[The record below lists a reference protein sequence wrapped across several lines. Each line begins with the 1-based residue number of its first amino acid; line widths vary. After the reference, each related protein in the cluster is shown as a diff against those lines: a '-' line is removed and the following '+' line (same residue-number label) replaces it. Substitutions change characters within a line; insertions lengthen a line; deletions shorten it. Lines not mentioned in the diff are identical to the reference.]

1 VGERTDGLKAEVD
14 TNDLWQT
21 PIFNNQSVYPCKNPC
36 RTFLMINFEW
46 YRSFIEVYRVGTVS
60 GAAQVLHLTQPAVSQ
75 HVAALESALGN
86 PLFQRTPRRMVP
98 TEAGQRLYTQVAG
111 AIEKL
116 ESIPDKNSTAET
128 PQTIRIGTPQE
139 YFTERMLDRLPQE
152 EQTFYTVQFGLTTE
166 LIPQLKAGKL
176 DIVIA
181 TQKITLSDI
190 EYQLLFEEFFWLIG
204 PPNLAVPIAEGISQA
219 DLNPIAQWLL
229 TQQWIAY
236 SEELPIARRFWRV
249 VFGRRIDV
257 HPKLIIPDLRAI
269 RQAVAAGFGFS
280 VLPDYLCADW
290 VKENRLT
297 LILKPSPT
305 VKNCLW
311 LAFRKSEKQ
320 QPKIKRMLELYQF

>member
-1 VGERTDGLKAEVD
+1 
-14 TNDLWQT
+14 
-21 PIFNNQSVYPCKNPC
+21 
-36 RTFLMINFEW
+36 MINFEW

-75 HVAALESALGN
+75 HIAALESALGN
-86 PLFQRTPRRMVP
+86 PLFQRTARRMVP

-116 ESIPDKNSTAET
+116 ESVPHKNSTAET

-152 EQTFYTVQFGLTTE
+152 ERTFYTVQFGLTPE

-190 EYQLLFEEFFWLIG
+190 ECQLLFEETFWLVG
-204 PPNLAVPIAEGISQA
+204 PPNLVVPIAEEISKT
-219 DLNPIAQWLL
+219 DLNQLAQWLL
-229 TQQWIAY
+229 TQPWIAY

-249 VFGRRIDV
+249 VFGRRIDIQ
-257 HPKLIIPDLRAI
+257 PKLIMPDLRAI
-269 RQAVAAGFGFS
+269 RQAVECGFGFS
-280 VLPDYLCADW
+280 VLPDYLCANW
-290 VKENRLT
+290 VTEKRLT
-297 LILKPSPT
+297 LVLKPAQAVT
-305 VKNCLW
+305 NRIW
-311 LAFRKSEKQ
+311 LAFRKSERQ
-320 QPKIKRMLELYQF
+320 LPKIQRMLEFCKFQ